1 MPGLTPALNDVL
13 QLRVESRMGNQI
25 SLNVIHYRVTLLA
38 ASPQTLQQLVTSIAT
53 RMQSAYA
60 GWMPATATIDA
71 FTLQNVTPPVSVAAT
86 QSVVLPGTGGANGVP
101 RQVSGLISSTTNFA
115 GRNQR
120 GRVYVG
126 FPSAAWIDT
135 NGELTGAGLAKLVS
149 VRDILGPAINLING
163 ANVTSIEMVIRHPN
177 NPGPPETTN
186 VTTVVGLLAST
197 GLATQR
203 RRGDFG
209 RINV

>member
-1 MPGLTPALNDVL
+1 MPGLTPALNDIL

-25 SLNVIHYRVTLLA
+25 SLNVLHYRVILVA
-38 ASPQTLQQLVTSIAT
+38 PAPQTLQQLVTGMAT
-53 RMQSAYA
+53 KMQAAYA
-60 GWMPATATIDA
+60 NWMPTTATIDQ
-71 FTLQNVTPPVSVAAT
+71 FILQNMTPPVSVAAV
-86 QSVVLPGTGGANGVP
+86 QSVVLPGAGGTNGVP

-120 GRVYVG
+120 GRTYVG
-126 FPSAAWIDT
+126 FPSAAWIDA

-149 VRDILGPAINLING
+149 VRDAIGPAMNIING
-163 ANVTSIEMVIRHPN
+163 ANVTGMELVIRHPN
-177 NPGPPETTN
+177 NPGPPETTSA
-186 VTTVVGLLAST
+186 TTVVQMLAST
-197 GLATQR
+197 GLATQK